1 MLTYYNRRNKKK
13 VRDVYVE
20 TSSKYNNFISTNIF
34 VWSICYF
41 SSEVCDI
48 WKRKSLWLFKAY
60 TNGKNKKNFSLVN
73 LQAKI
78 YNKIGFNN
86 SLISGISLLI
96 ICSYYSIMEYSDLS
110 YRYVIPI
117 IITNF
122 LIYRFIFWDMSYE
135 IDRKILN
142 KKI

>member
-1 MLTYYNRRNKKK
+1 MLTYNNRRNKKK

-20 TSSKYNNFISTNIF
+20 TSSRYNNFISTNLF
-34 VWSICYF
+34 VWSIYYF
-41 SSEVCDI
+41 SSKVCDL
-48 WKRKSLWLFKAY
+48 WKRKGLWLFKAY

-78 YNKIGFNN
+78 FHSN
-86 SLISGISLLI
+86 
-96 ICSYYSIMEYSDLS
+96 LS

-122 LIYRFIFWDMSYE
+122 LIYRFMFWDMSYE
-135 IDRKILN
+135 IDRRILK

>member
-1 MLTYYNRRNKKK
+1 M
-13 VRDVYVE
+13 RDVYVK
-20 TSSKYNNFISTNIF
+20 TSSRYNNFISTNIF
-34 VWSICYF
+34 VWSIYYF
-41 SSEVCDI
+41 SSEVCDL
-48 WKRKSLWLFKAY
+48 WKRKGLWLFKAY

-78 YNKIGFNN
+78 YKKIGFTN

-96 ICSYYSIMEYSDLS
+96 ICSYYSIIEYSVFS
-110 YRYVIPI
+110 YRNVIPI

-122 LIYRFIFWDMSYE
+122 LIYRFIFWDMSYQ
-135 IDRKILN
+135 IDIKVLN

>member
-1 MLTYYNRRNKKK
+1 MLTYYNCRNKKK

-20 TSSKYNNFISTNIF
+20 TSSRYNNFISINIF
-34 VWSICYF
+34 VWSIYYF
-41 SSEVCDI
+41 SSEVCDL
-48 WKRKSLWLFKAY
+48 WKRKGLWLFKAY

-78 YNKIGFNN
+78 YNRIGFTN
-86 SLISGISLLI
+86 SIISGISLLI
-96 ICSYYSIMEYSDLS
+96 ICLYYSIMEYSNFS

-117 IITNF
+117 IIINF

-135 IDRKILN
+135 IDRKFLY
-142 KKI
+142 KIR